1 MTKMLK
7 IKDSHILFAA
17 TGCYSG
23 YSPYVPGT
31 AGSLAAIP
39 ACLIFMLMPH
49 WLHAVCLAALIP
61 FSFWVCGRAASIIGK
76 EDPGCIVLDEFVGMI
91 ITMSG
96 VKISFL
102 NLAAGFIL
110 FRVFDIIKPWPIRWL
125 DRYVKGG
132 LGIMAD
138 DVLAGVF
145 GLVVMQALHHYY

>member
-1 MTKMLK
+1 MFK
-7 IKDSHILFAA
+7 IKDSHILFTA

-39 ACLIFMLMPH
+39 VCLIFMLMPH

-61 FSFWVCGRAASIIGK
+61 FSFWVCDRAASIIGK

-96 VKISFL
+96 VKIGFL
-102 NLAAGFIL
+102 HIAAGFIL
-110 FRVFDIIKPWPIRWL
+110 FRIFDIIKPWPLRKL
-125 DRYVKGG
+125 EKGFAG
-132 LGIMAD
+132 GAGIVTD
-138 DVLAGVF
+138 DIGAGIYSSIILNILILI
-145 GLVVMQALHHYY
+145 GII